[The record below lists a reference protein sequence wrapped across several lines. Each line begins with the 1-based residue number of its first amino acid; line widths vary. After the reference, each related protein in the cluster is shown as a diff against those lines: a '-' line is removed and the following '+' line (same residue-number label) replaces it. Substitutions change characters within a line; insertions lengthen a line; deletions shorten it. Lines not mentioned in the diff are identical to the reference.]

1 MALVMARRRITRAQE
16 LDQLLCDRGHPPKR
30 DLDPDSQEVV
40 ALFSKGHRAF
50 IGQLARRGWVVMFPR
65 DALADAELRA
75 DTVDALLAA
84 AGVPADASRDA
95 GRGADLPSLLETVHK
110 EAMAAK
116 VDVDLLSL
124 PSDDETDIIAA
135 VPTKLIAVFRE
146 RKLVRW
152 EEVESSS
159 ALIDIGQQMGLSR
172 AEAERLAD
180 GRLTWWERFVFWV
193 MDLFDPPAKP

>member
-1 MALVMARRRITRAQE
+1 M
-16 LDQLLCDRGHPPKR
+16 
-30 DLDPDSQEVV
+30 
-40 ALFSKGHRAF
+40 FSKGHRAF